1 MSTDL
6 TDYLETVALPPM
18 HVDPGTTITRVRRRQ
33 RTRRVAAAA
42 ALVAVVATGT
52 AWGLAD
58 SSGDQTAV
66 PAGASTTNGTVNIA
80 FEGFAFRFRT
90 QPDGE
95 VEVSGKQLGAKTYE
109 RYAVLRLGDGM
120 ETWAPAANRRAGVI
134 VGVTRT
140 LTGHPHDLLNP
151 ALTQGM
157 TGTQGQP
164 LPGGRVPFIRQ
175 FDNPNDAAGFHGMVF
190 ATPTGTLAGPAGN
203 LPSRPYRSNLT
214 GQQGMTWIDQRA
226 GFFGYAETNDGM
238 TWSSHPL
245 GTSAAAFLDRIQLPG
260 DDPATPSGARI
271 IAAIPPGATNVD
283 FHFPVGAQAVTI
295 TQLSAATNQWRAVVG
310 EYRTGTSKPHAPA
323 AVSWT
328 DAQGRQHQVA
338 AAPN

>member
-18 HVDPGTTITRVRRRQ
+18 HVDPDTTITRVRRRQ

-42 ALVAVVATGT
+42 AALVAVVATGT
-52 AWGLAD
+52 AWGLTG
-58 SSGDQTAV
+58 SSRDQTTV
-66 PAGASTTNGTVNIA
+66 PAGASTTTGTVNIA

-90 QPDGE
+90 QPDGA
-95 VEVSGKQLGAKTYE
+95 VEVSGKQLGAKTYD
-109 RYAVLRLGDGM
+109 RYAVLRLGDDM
-120 ETWAPAANRRAGVI
+120 ETWAPASGRHGVI

-140 LTGHPHDLLNP
+140 LSGHPHDLLNP
-151 ALTQGM
+151 APTQRM
-157 TGTQGQP
+157 TGVKGQP
-164 LPGGRVPFIRQ
+164 LPGQRVPFIRQ
-175 FDNPNDAAGFHGMVF
+175 FDNPEDAAGFRGLVF
-190 ATPTGTLAGPAGN
+190 ATPTGQLAGPAGR

-214 GQQGMTWIDQRA
+214 GQPGTTWIDQRA
-226 GFFGYAETNDGM
+226 RFFGYAETNDDM
-238 TWSSHPL
+238 TWTAHSL

-283 FHFPVGAQAVTI
+283 FHFPAGAQALTT
-295 TQLSAATNQWRAVVG
+295 TQLSAATNQWRVVVG